1 MAKLLYASSSK
12 DSDMFYAVRTP
23 IPDAFFYL
31 DTGDHKYVFLDHR
44 EYGVFEEHL
53 RDTSFRTNEGMRPA
67 EGWSASGGNPDD
79 TESGGISRQ
88 RIETTD
94 VELVL
99 VNPLME
105 FASAQALARSESVV
119 GWLAY
124 MILEKYAVLNEPIE
138 VSNNLPLE
146 MADFLRAKEVS
157 IVVKN
162 PFFPERLRKA
172 PYEVDAIREAL
183 VRTQHAYTHIE
194 EVLRNAT
201 IDGDSVIYQGEPLTS
216 ERLKSEAEKI
226 LLSHDMT
233 NDEGIII
240 SCAGHAAIPHH
251 RGAGMIRPHQTIV
264 CDIFPRHRETG
275 YFADMTRT
283 YVKGEP
289 SEEIAKMYA
298 AVLEAQERAIEQVKP
313 GVTMG
318 DIHQSCIDTF
328 LDKGYHHGDK
338 GFVHGT
344 GHGLGI
350 DIHEYPYVR
359 RDSHAVFEP
368 GHVVTIE
375 PGLYYP
381 DIGGVR
387 IEDVV
392 VVTDDGCRNLTDY
405 HKEYIIL

>member
-1 MAKLLYASSSK
+1 
-12 DSDMFYAVRTP
+12 MFYAVRVK
-23 IPDAFFYL
+23 IPDPFFYL
-31 DTGDHKYVFLDHR
+31 DTGEKQYVFLDHR
-44 EYGVFEEHL
+44 EYGVFAEHN
-53 RDTSFRTNEGMRPA
+53 TN
-67 EGWSASGGNPDD
+67 SA
-79 TESGGISRQ
+79 I
-88 RIETTD
+88 
-94 VELVL
+94 ELVL
-99 VNPLME
+99 VNPLMDSA
-105 FASAQALARSESVV
+105 FAKASARSSSPQKNASTTS
-119 GWLAY
+119 WLAFV
-124 MILEKYAVLNEPIE
+124 ILEKYGVLNEPIE

-146 MADFLRAKEVS
+146 MADFLREKGVNL
-157 IVVKN
+157 VVKN

-172 PYEVDAIREAL
+172 PHEIDAIRDAL

-194 EVLRNAT
+194 EVLHNST
-201 IDGDSVIYQGEPLTS
+201 IDGDRVMYQGRPLTS
-216 ERLKSEAEKI
+216 ERLKSEIEKI

-289 SEEIAKMYA
+289 TEEIAKMYA
-298 AVLEAQERAIEQVKP
+298 AVLEAQERAIEQVRP

-318 DIHQSCIDTF
+318 DVHQSCIDTF
-328 LDKGYHHGDK
+328 LEKGYHYGDK
-338 GFVHGT
+338 GFIHGT

-359 RDSHAVFEP
+359 HNAPTVFEP

-381 DIGGVR
+381 EIGGVR

-392 VVTDDGCRNLTDY
+392 VVTEDGCRNLTDY
-405 HKEYIIL
+405 HKDYIIE

>member
-1 MAKLLYASSSK
+1 
-12 DSDMFYAVRTP
+12 MFYAVRVP
-23 IPDAFFYL
+23 VADAFFYI
-31 DTGDHKYVFLDHR
+31 DTGEKKYVFLDHR
-44 EYGVFEEHL
+44 EYGLFKEHQEG
-53 RDTSFRTNEGMRPA
+53 TSFRAGAR
-67 EGWSASGGNPDD
+67 NPNGLGSDGIPRQARDD
-79 TESGGISRQ
+79 IT
-88 RIETTD
+88 
-94 VELVL
+94 LVL

-105 FASAQALARSESVV
+105 EATKIEGQGSGASK
-119 GWLAY
+119 LAY
-124 MILEKYAVLNEPIE
+124 LILQKYGLLNEPIE

-146 MADFLRAKEVS
+146 MADFLREKGVAL
-157 IVVKN
+157 IVKN
-162 PFFPERLRKA
+162 PFFPERLKKA
-172 PYEVDAIREAL
+172 SHEIGAIRDAL

-194 EVLRNAT
+194 EVLRNST
-201 IDGDSVIYQGEPLTS
+201 IVGDSVMYQGEPLTS
-216 ERLKSEAEKI
+216 ERLKSEVEKI

-251 RGAGMIRPHQTIV
+251 RGAGVVRPHQTIV

-289 SEEIAKMYA
+289 SEDIAKMYA
-298 AVLEAQERAIEQVKP
+298 AVLEAQTRAIEQVKP
-313 GVTMG
+313 GGIMG
-318 DIHQSCIDTF
+318 DVHQSCIDTF
-328 LDKGYHHGDK
+328 LEKGFHHGDK
-338 GFVHGT
+338 GFIHGT

-359 RDSHAVFEP
+359 HNAPTVFEP

-381 DIGGVR
+381 EIGGVR

-392 VVTDDGCRNLTDY
+392 VVTEDGCRNLTDY
-405 HKEYIIL
+405 HKEYIFP

>member
-1 MAKLLYASSSK
+1 MPKLLYASSSK
-12 DSDMFYAVRTP
+12 DSDMFYAVRVK
-23 IPDAFFYL
+23 IPDPFFYL
-31 DTGDHKYVFLDHR
+31 DTGEKQYVFLDHR
-44 EYGVFEEHL
+44 EYGVFREHQENIKD
-53 RDTSFRTNEGMRPA
+53 RIPAAAGMTA
-67 EGWSASGGNPDD
+67 
-79 TESGGISRQ
+79 I
-88 RIETTD
+88 
-94 VELVL
+94 L

-105 FASAQALARSESVV
+105 EASRLRSSSFGAAGARSSIEKGGSILS
-119 GWLAY
+119 WLAY
-124 MILEKYAVLNEPIE
+124 LILKKYGLLNESIE

-146 MADFLRAKEVS
+146 MADCLREKGVNL
-157 IVVKN
+157 VVKN
-162 PFFPERLRKA
+162 PFFPERLKKA
-172 PYEVDAIREAL
+172 SHEIDAIRDAL
-183 VRTQHAYTHIE
+183 VRTQHAYTHIK
-194 EVLRNAT
+194 EVLHNST
-201 IDGDSVIYQGEPLTS
+201 IDGDRVMYQYQPLTS
-216 ERLKSEAEKI
+216 ERLKEEVEKI

-240 SCAGHAAIPHH
+240 SCAGHTAIPHH

-289 SEEIAKMYA
+289 TEEIANMYA
-298 AVLEAQERAIEQVKP
+298 AVLEAQERAIEKVKP

-318 DIHQSCIDTF
+318 DVHQSCIDTF
-328 LDKGYHHGDK
+328 LEKGFHHGDK

-350 DIHEYPYVR
+350 DIHEYPFVR
-359 RDSHAVFEP
+359 HNAPTVFEP

-381 DIGGVR
+381 EIGGVR

-392 VVTDDGCRNLTDY
+392 VVTEDGCRNLTDY
-405 HKEYIIL
+405 PKEYIIE

>member
-1 MAKLLYASSSK
+1 MPKLLYAGNGK

-23 IPDAFFYL
+23 IVDPFFYL
-31 DTGDHKYVFLDHR
+31 DTGERKYVFLDHR
-44 EYGVFEEHL
+44 EYGVFAEHN
-53 RDTSFRTNEGMRPA
+53 TNPA
-67 EGWSASGGNPDD
+67 
-79 TESGGISRQ
+79 I
-88 RIETTD
+88 
-94 VELVL
+94 ELVL
-99 VNPLME
+99 VNSLME
-105 FASAQALARSESVV
+105 EATKIEGQGSGASK
-119 GWLAY
+119 LAY
-124 MILEKYAVLNEPIE
+124 LLLQKYGLLNERIE

-146 MADFLRAKEVS
+146 TADFLRAKGVNL
-157 IVVKN
+157 VVKN

-172 PYEVDAIREAL
+172 PHEVDAIRDAL

-194 EVLRNAT
+194 GVLRKST
-201 IDGDSVIYQGEPLTS
+201 IEGDQVIYEGEPLTS
-216 ERLKSEAEKI
+216 ERLKQEVEKI

-240 SCAGHAAIPHH
+240 SCGSHAAIPHH
-251 RGAGMIRPHQTIV
+251 RGTGMIRPHQTIV

-283 YVKGEP
+283 YVKGTP
-289 SEEIAKMYA
+289 SEEIQKMYA

-318 DIHQSCIDTF
+318 DIHQFCIDAF
-328 LDKGYHHGDK
+328 LERGYHYGDK

-350 DIHEYPYVR
+350 DIHEFPYVR
-359 RDSHAVFEP
+359 HGAQSVFEP

-381 DIGGVR
+381 EIGGVR

-405 HKEYIIL
+405 HKEYIIP